1 MKTNRKTV
9 FLFVSSIVIFLFCG
23 IFCMIHLDYV
33 WRPVFQK
40 TTYFTVPLSAKY
52 EKDGNIYIIDDGSF
66 RLVCMTP
73 GGTINYTITIERY
86 DEYVKMYDFAVDE
99 RGNLYV
105 YLMEAEYDA
114 YLTRRD
120 IIRKYDRKGI
130 FQKEIFVIDYTN
142 DPENRP
148 HIFPQIGSLRCEDG
162 FLTFSKVQRD
172 RVYLYSWDIYRETLV
187 SSVFAE
193 NVADYSVGRLTLR
206 DLNNFIYTTRDGDIY
221 EVKGGGPPEL
231 RGQFVFT
238 QDEGGVIPWNL
249 DYGERE
255 DIIFF
260 DMISGELYRI
270 DSGGFAGKVLPEFFF
285 RRLFDNGIKP
295 TLTGF
300 GFYGDRA
307 AGIYGDVLWYYDGSE
322 FKTYEDGITLSW
334 KERLMIAS
342 AQFSFILGILAL
354 IAAFYVLFVKILD
367 RFISIIIKQI
377 ITIIPFTI
385 AGFVIVYVATFQM
398 MIARI
403 DQEIFRELLILVQVG
418 VEMIDGDDVDSLRS
432 NKDYHTE
439 TYKRVSQ
446 TIKDIIGDNRDEWNK
461 SYYSALYKIM
471 GDTEYSIMNS
481 SDEWNIFRP
490 YGYLDISEGTPE
502 YDLINSGKIFANIFN
517 YNDGLWAYSNAP
529 IYNSRGEFCGIFEVG
544 IDLIS
549 YTITNLKQI
558 RQIALIAAVV
568 CLCIVVIIIAIMG
581 IIVRRLSSM
590 ARVLDAITRG
600 NYEARVNYRAR
611 DELGVVSG
619 GLNSMADELQHQ
631 FQQISTL
638 NESTIRF
645 VPIQFMQQL
654 GVRDITKLDLGSSVQ
669 QDMTILFFDIRSFSI
684 NSEMMSAAE
693 NFSFINNILSTS
705 GPIIRKH
712 NGFVD
717 KYIGD
722 AVMAIFPVAIDAV
735 RAGIDIY
742 NTLVLNRETRITI
755 GGDGI
760 NIGIGIHTGSVM
772 MGIIGEQERIS
783 GTVISQN
790 VNMASRMESLTKQ
803 VKAGMLVTKDT
814 MNQIPSAKEE
824 FAYRFIGM
832 IKAAGINTA
841 VGVFDMLDA
850 LPGKIRARRLATRQ
864 VFESGI
870 RMYHTKDYQNA
881 RKRFEKVTAA
891 DPDDVCAAY
900 FLTETERR
908 IKDPGLQSIF
918 IFDQK

>member
-1 MKTNRKTV
+1 MNTNRKTV
-9 FLFVSSIVIFLFCG
+9 SLFVSSIAVFLVCL
-23 IFCMIHLDYV
+23 IFCVIHLDHL

-40 TTYFTVPLSAKY
+40 TTYFTAPLSAKY

-73 GGTINYTITIERY
+73 GGTINYIIAIKRY

-142 DPENRP
+142 DPENQP

-193 NVADYSVGRLTLR
+193 HVADYSVGRLTLR
-206 DLNNFIYTTRDGDIY
+206 DVNNFIYTTRDGDIY
-221 EVKGGGPPEL
+221 EVQDGGPPGL

-249 DYGERE
+249 DYGDRE
-255 DIIFF
+255 DIVFF

-270 DSGGFAGKVLPEFFF
+270 DSGGSAGKVLPGNFF
-285 RRLFDNGIKP
+285 RRLFDNGVKP

-322 FKTYEDGITLSW
+322 FKTYEDGVTLSW
-334 KERLMIAS
+334 NERLTIAC
-342 AQFSFILGILAL
+342 AQCSFVLGILAL
-354 IAAFYVLFVKILD
+354 IAAFCVLFVKILD
-367 RFISIIIKQI
+367 RFISIIVKQI
-377 ITIIPFTI
+377 ITIIPCI
-385 AGFVIVYVATFQM
+385 IVGFIIVYVATFQM
-398 MIARI
+398 MITRI

-439 TYKRVSQ
+439 TYQRVSQ

-490 YGYLDISEGTPE
+490 YGYLDIGEGTPE
-502 YDLINSGKIFANIFN
+502 YDLITSGKIFANIFN
-517 YNDGLWAYSNAP
+517 YNDGRWAYSNAP
-529 IYNSRGEFCGIFEVG
+529 VYNSRGELCGIFEVG

-558 RQIALIAAVV
+558 RQIALIAAVA

-581 IIVRRLSSM
+581 IIVRQLSSM
-590 ARVLDAITRG
+590 ARVLGAIAGG
-600 NYEARVNYRAR
+600 NYEARMNYRAR

-631 FQQISTL
+631 FRQISTL

-654 GVRDITKLDLGSSVQ
+654 GVHDITKLNLGNSVQ
-669 QDMTILFFDIRSFSI
+669 RDMTILFFDIRSFSI

-693 NFSFINNILSTS
+693 NFSFINNILSAS

-722 AVMAIFPVAIDAV
+722 AVMAIFPIAIDAV
-735 RAGIDIY
+735 RAGVDIY
-742 NTLVLNRETRITI
+742 NTLVLNRDTRITI

-814 MNQIPSAKEE
+814 MNQISSGKEE

-832 IKAAGINTA
+832 IKAAGLNTA

-881 RKRFEKVTAA
+881 RRRFEKVTAA
-891 DPDDVCAAY
+891 DPGDACAAY

-908 IKDPGLQSIF
+908 IKDSGLQSIF